1 MERRQL
7 SLVRAFILWWSEA
20 KARYGR
26 VAALR
31 QLAHELVDFAK
42 ESTPQAHRA
51 RFGDIEYD
59 CDYRVDTTAATVS
72 LRNRLLGAIIGIAYQ
87 PCDPPLFH
95 HTLRALPIDYSH
107 FTFIDFG
114 SGKGRALLMASDYP
128 FRRII
133 GVELLPDLH
142 RAAQEN
148 VRKYRSESQTCFAIE
163 LQQGDAREF
172 VFPLEPCVLFL
183 FNPLPEPAL
192 MRVVANL
199 RISLQQA
206 PRPVYIVYHNP
217 VLEHMFADI
226 PEMHRL
232 GGTFQYA
239 IYSNVGE
246 ELRSFE

>member
-1 MERRQL
+1 MDSRQL
-7 SLVRAFILWWSEA
+7 SLVRAFVLWWSEA
-20 KARYGR
+20 KIRYGR

-31 QLAHELVDFAK
+31 QLAQELVDFLK
-42 ESTPQAHRA
+42 ESTPSAYRA
-51 RFGDIEYD
+51 RFGDIDYD
-59 CDYRVDTTAATVS
+59 CDYRVNTTAASVS

-87 PCDPPLFH
+87 PCDPSLFH
-95 HTLRALPIDYSH
+95 HTLRALPIDYSQ
-107 FTFIDFG
+107 FAFIDFG

-148 VRKYRSESQTCFAIE
+148 VRKYRSESQRCLAIE

-172 VFPLEPCVLFL
+172 VFPSGPCVLFL

-226 PEMHRL
+226 PGMRRL
-232 GGTFQYA
+232 GGTLQYA
-239 IYSNVGE
+239 IYSNVGD

>member
-1 MERRQL
+1 MGGRRL
-7 SLVRAFILWWSEA
+7 SVVRAFTLWWSEA
-20 KARYGR
+20 RLRYGR

-31 QLAHELVDFAK
+31 QLAHELADFLK
-42 ESTPQAHRA
+42 ESTPSAYRA

-59 CDYRVDTTAATVS
+59 CDHRVDTTSANVS
-72 LRNRLLGAIIGIAYQ
+72 VRNRLLGAIIGIAYQ

-95 HTLRALPIDYSH
+95 YTLRALPIDYSQ

-128 FRRII
+128 FRRIV

-148 VRKYRSESQTCFAIE
+148 VRRYRSASQRCFDIE
-163 LQQGDAREF
+163 PRQGDAREF
-172 VFPLEPCVLFL
+172 VLPPGPCVLFL

-192 MRVVANL
+192 MRAVANL
-199 RISLQQA
+199 RALLQQVQ
-206 PRPVYIVYHNP
+206 RPVYIVYHNP
-217 VLEHMFADI
+217 VLEHLFADI
-226 PEMHRL
+226 PGMRRL
-232 GGTFQYA
+232 GGTLQYA

-246 ELRSFE
+246 ELRTFE